1 MTLFDSSFEQ
11 WVVKNT
17 GRSLELARAIQAGQG
32 LCAQCCLN
40 PDIHCFGSSGPPSTH
55 QFTPACAL
63 CNVQDTAAAAWAS
76 VALV

>member
-32 LCAQCCLN
+32 
-40 PDIHCFGSSGPPSTH
+40 FVPST
-55 QFTPACAL
+55 
-63 CNVQDTAAAAWAS
+63 V
-76 VALV
+76 